1 MCHYVTLN
9 PVSTAQLW
17 SESAKKQVVPMLKPF
32 EDYNKQIGGVDL
44 FDQFVSTYRVCI
56 RSKKWWW
63 PFFAWAV
70 NTSVA
75 NAWNLFHTIQKEKT
89 GMLEF
94 QREVVMSNLAS
105 FGRNKPEK
113 VAGFSTKW
121 CKQCETWY
129 QKSHPYERHIKIN
142 TVVVDQSIYARNA
155 ILPSSLTVSRTIICE
170 TQSLLYFLSYQKC

>member
-1 MCHYVTLN
+1 ML
-9 PVSTAQLW
+9 PLILSAQLNCG
-17 SESAKKQVVPMLKPF
+17 SKSSKKQVVPMLKPF
-32 EDYNKQIGGVDL
+32 EDYNKQMGGVDL

-56 RSKKWWW
+56 RSKKRWW

-113 VAGFSTKW
+113 VTGFSTKC
-121 CKQCETWY
+121 CKQCET
-129 QKSHPYERHIKIN
+129 
-142 TVVVDQSIYARNA
+142 
-155 ILPSSLTVSRTIICE
+155 
-170 TQSLLYFLSYQKC
+170 